1 MENNTSILGFIF
13 KHRKAVFTSTIIG
26 AILGL
31 TITFFIPKKYNSTA
45 IVYPYSAYSKNDIVE
60 NPQFGYEIETE
71 QLMQLMESQTMRD
84 RTIKKFNLQ
93 KYYGIDTTRP
103 AWKSELTLK
112 YVEDITFFRSR
123 YLSVVVNVKT
133 TDPVFSA
140 KIANYQI
147 EEINNYRQ
155 EIFAKNRSNELEGA
169 RKLLNK
175 IQENIKALQDS
186 IYSIKTDKS
195 EILYAFIQN
204 LDNENY
210 DASAFADD
218 PRLEDVL
225 DNYVSEYK
233 RLQIAREDYKRK
245 FEKFAIPL
253 PSVYVI
259 DKAEPNYKK
268 VSPSF
273 VINILL
279 GGLSMLILSITVLLV
294 RNKWLVLKE
303 ELTGK

>member
-13 KHRKAVFTSTIIG
+13 QHRKAVFSSTIIG
-26 AILGL
+26 ALLGL
-31 TITFFIPKKYNSTA
+31 TITFFIPKKFNSTA
-45 IVYPYSAYSKNDIVE
+45 VVYPYSAYSKNDIVE

-93 KYYGIDTTRP
+93 KYYDIDTSRP
-103 AWKSELTLK
+103 AWRSELTLK
-112 YVEDITFFRSR
+112 YVEDITFFRSK
-123 YLSVVVNVKT
+123 YLSVVVNVQT

-155 EIFAKNRSNELEGA
+155 EIFAKNRSNELEGS
-169 RKLLNK
+169 KKMLDK
-175 IQENIKALQDS
+175 IQSNISALKDS
-186 IYSIKTDKS
+186 IYTIKTDKS
-195 EILYAFIQN
+195 EVLYAFIQN
-204 LDNENY
+204 LDNDNY

-218 PRLEDVL
+218 PRLEDIL

-245 FEKFAIPL
+245 FEKFAMPM

-259 DKAEPNYKK
+259 DRAEPNFKK

-279 GGLSMLILSITVLLV
+279 GALTLMILSITVLLV
-294 RNKWLVLKE
+294 RNKWLALKE
-303 ELTGK
+303 DLNRK